1 MPHGLWTQPIAFQV
15 LVALILCEVLLN
27 YRKYA
32 SNFRWQLLSDLWTY
46 DVTELQLWY
55 YNVMFWSRR
64 NLICRSKTLGVWPN
78 EESYGYN
85 IGTRRPSNNARETTG
100 RDRHICLRKWRR
112 SVWST
117 YQPSRLIVFNR
128 SDDVFFCSKFV

>member
-1 MPHGLWTQPIAFQV
+1 MPHGLWTQPIVFQV